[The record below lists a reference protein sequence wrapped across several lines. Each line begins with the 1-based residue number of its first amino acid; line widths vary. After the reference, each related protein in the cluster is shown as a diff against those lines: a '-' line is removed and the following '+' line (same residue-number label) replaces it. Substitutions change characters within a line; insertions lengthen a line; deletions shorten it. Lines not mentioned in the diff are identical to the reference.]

1 MSVTLLA
8 HQPVAP
14 EGVWSAWGGQPAV
27 VVALVAAA
35 LAYAWGLR
43 AARHRVALQP
53 VLQRRQRAA
62 IGAGIVLVVAL
73 ASPLD
78 AAAASVFW
86 AHMVQH
92 LLLSAIAAPL
102 LVLAA
107 PIRTVRLGLA
117 APGRQVLDQLRVPV
131 AGDGALRRWAIVLA
145 TLGALAALSVWHVPA
160 LYDAALE
167 SELVHA
173 VEHATILGT
182 GIAFWWAVIA
192 SARRHQVLPA
202 VAALAVAC
210 IHGGALGALLALSS
224 RPWYPVHAE
233 RAGAWGVDPV
243 VDQQAA
249 GAIMWVPS
257 AAVYLAAMAV
267 ILLRWFAHVDRRD
280 RAGDAVTPP
289 ARRADAA
296 ASVAP

>member
-1 MSVTLLA
+1 MSAGLLA

-14 EGVWSAWGGQPAV
+14 DAVWSAWAGQPAV
-27 VVALVAAA
+27 LVVLLA
-35 LAYAWGLR
+35 LALPYAWGLR
-43 AARHRVALQP
+43 AARHRIALRP
-53 VLQRRQRAA
+53 VLRRRQRAA
-62 IGAGIVLVVAL
+62 ASAGVVLVVAL

-92 LLLSAIAAPL
+92 LLLSAVAAPL

-117 APGRQVLDQLRVPV
+117 PPGRRTLDRLRVHV
-131 AGDGALRRWAIVLA
+131 AGDGALRRWATLLA
-145 TLGALAALSVWHVPA
+145 TVGALAALSVWHVPA
-160 LYDAALE
+160 LYDAALG
-167 SELVHA
+167 SELVHGL
-173 VEHATILGT
+173 EHATILGT
-182 GIAFWWAVIA
+182 GVAFWWAVIA

-202 VAALAVAC
+202 VGALAVAC

-224 RPWYPVHAE
+224 RPWYPLHAE
-233 RAGAWGVDPV
+233 RAQAWGLDPV
-243 VDQQAA
+243 ADQQAA

-257 AAVYLAAMAV
+257 AAIYLAAMAL

-280 RAGDAVTPP
+280 RGREVTPTV
-289 ARRADAA
+289 RRADAA

>member
-1 MSVTLLA
+1 VSAALLA

-14 EGVWSAWGGQPAV
+14 DAVWSAWAGQPAV
-27 VVALVAAA
+27 LVVLVGLALP
-35 LAYAWGLR
+35 YAWGLR
-43 AARHRVALQP
+43 AARDRVALQP
-53 VLQRRQRAA
+53 VLRRRQRAA
-62 IGAGIVLVVAL
+62 VAAGTVLVVAL

-86 AHMVQH
+86 AHMIQH
-92 LLLSAIAAPL
+92 LLLSAVAAPL

-117 APGRQVLDQLRVPV
+117 PPGRRALDQLRVPL
-131 AGDGALRRWAIVLA
+131 AGDGAVRRWAAVLA
-145 TLGALAALSVWHVPA
+145 TGGALATLSVWHLPA

-202 VAALAVAC
+202 VGALAVAC

-233 RAGAWGVDPV
+233 RARAWGLDPV

-280 RAGDAVTPP
+280 RAGAAVTPP

-296 ASVAP
+296 ASAAP